1 MKRKIVNGN
10 SLKASSTNDSL
21 EQSHVKDDDD
31 DDHDNN
37 NFPKRNKFNNVNI
50 GKKNEA
56 NLTDFT
62 RYSSTNVPM
71 VIDSNPTSTTTSQ
84 TESSTENI
92 SSIANSFGAEA
103 KIKFREI
110 APPVNNN
117 YEINRVLRESAITV
131 LGQKNVIELQ
141 KPSLGAEDFA
151 EFLNNVPGAMFRLG
165 VSKSNGCA
173 PLHSSKFDP
182 DERAIAVGIKV
193 ITESIVKLNN

>member
-21 EQSHVKDDDD
+21 ELSHVKDDDD

-37 NFPKRNKFNNVNI
+37 NFPKRNKFNNEFI

-71 VIDSNPTSTTTSQ
+71 VIDCNPTSTTTSQ

-92 SSIANSFGAEA
+92 SSTASSSVGVENRKSLYKRMMTFNITWNPSFQ
-103 KIKFREI
+103 I
-110 APPVNNN
+110 P
-117 YEINRVLRESAITV
+117 
-131 LGQKNVIELQ
+131 
-141 KPSLGAEDFA
+141 
-151 EFLNNVPGAMFRLG
+151 
-165 VSKSNGCA
+165 
-173 PLHSSKFDP
+173 
-182 DERAIAVGIKV
+182 
-193 ITESIVKLNN
+193 